1 VRVLNFG
8 HFFDPQEGGSTYMRI
23 DLYVRTYGMFPKH
36 ATFGF
41 MLKTAYAPVLAVA
54 DHDSVVDIAELL
66 T

>member
-1 VRVLNFG
+1 
-8 HFFDPQEGGSTYMRI
+8 MRI